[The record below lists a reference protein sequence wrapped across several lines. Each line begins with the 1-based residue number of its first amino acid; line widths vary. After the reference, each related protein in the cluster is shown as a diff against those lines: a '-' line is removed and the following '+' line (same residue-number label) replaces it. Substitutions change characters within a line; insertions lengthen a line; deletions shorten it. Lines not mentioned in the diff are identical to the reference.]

1 MGATVTGSGLRDRG
15 RGRGT
20 RRYRPLA
27 EINVTPFVDVML
39 VLLIVFMVTAP
50 LLVPGVAVDLPKAT
64 AKALPQ
70 DSKPLEISVDHEG
83 AIFLADTQIAFGELV
98 PRLLR
103 TRCRLRPGQSIHAC
117 RAHRRRPTL
126 HRQRD
131 QNLDHIGAHCRLDLL
146 SDTNQQHRQK
156 AVRSASR
163 RRLPAP

>member
-98 PRLLR
+98 PRLQAIAGER
-103 TRCRLRPGQSIHAC
+103 RDVRIYVRGDRRLDYGQMMQI
-117 RAHRRRPTL
+117 
-126 HRQRD
+126 
-131 QNLDHIGAHCRLDLL
+131 IGAINGAGFTKVALV
-146 SDTNQQHRQK
+146 SDQ
-156 AVRSASR
+156 
-163 RRLPAP
+163 P